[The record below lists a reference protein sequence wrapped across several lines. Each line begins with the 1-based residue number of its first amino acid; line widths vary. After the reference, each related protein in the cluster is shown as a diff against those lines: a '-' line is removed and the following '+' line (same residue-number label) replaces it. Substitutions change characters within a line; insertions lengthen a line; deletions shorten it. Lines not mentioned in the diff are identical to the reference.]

1 MADKPHLET
10 ALRAV
15 VVDETGKGDFQQL
28 VTIGHHRLLADEPAS
43 MGGGGTGPTP
53 YDLLLASLGT
63 CTAMTI
69 RMYAR
74 LKEIPL
80 EGVRVTLRHDR
91 VHAED
96 CADCETR
103 EGRVD
108 RLTRRITLTG
118 PELTGEQRKRMLEIA
133 DKCPVH
139 RTLTS
144 DIIIVTE
151 EDVP

>member
-43 MGGGGTGPTP
+43 AGGDGTGPTP

-74 LKEIPL
+74 RKKIPL
-80 EGVRVTLRHDR
+80 ESVQVTLHHDR
-91 VHAED
+91 IHAED
-96 CADCETR
+96 CIECETR
-103 EGRVD
+103 EGRID

-118 PELTGEQRKRMLEIA
+118 ADLTGEQRKRMLEIA
-133 DKCPVH
+133 EMCPVH

-144 DIIIVTE
+144 DITIVTE
-151 EDVP
+151 EDVS